1 MHDTLARKRFKG
13 VPCEPRRR
21 GASHR
26 LEESFGKEAPLMKTR
41 VKFHEYL
48 GSTIDFTLP
57 GKVVF
62 TMIDYIQ
69 EMLGDLPEDKW
80 VPQQEITCSK

>member
-1 MHDTLARKRFKG
+1 
-13 VPCEPRRR
+13 
-21 GASHR
+21 
-26 LEESFGKEAPLMKTR
+26 MKTR
-41 VKFHEYL
+41 VKFPEYL
-48 GSTIDFTLP
+48 GLTIDFTLP
-57 GKVVF
+57 GKVEF